1 MRFILNQVVVENKLS
16 KIINSII
23 YHINY
28 TIGKRIN
35 KASKEDISRALSLTV
50 KDMIQDKLKSTQE
63 IYKEID
69 SKKIYY
75 ISIEFLVGASLEN
88 NLFNLHIYD
97 ECEEALSR
105 LGFNLQDV
113 IEADVEPALGTG
125 GLGRLAACFL
135 DSMATLGIPGFG
147 YGINYEFGSLKQEIK
162 NGYQI
167 EKPDDWNR
175 DIYPFF
181 IERVD
186 EIVEVPVY
194 GHVEKLKDIDEGYR
208 FKWENQRFV
217 TGIPYDLPIV
227 GYGANTVNY
236 LRLYTARAS
245 NKLDFEKFYYGNF
258 AQATKDKTFSENI
271 SKIIYPSDSNTKGRE
286 LRLLQEYFLV
296 ACSLKDIINQYK
308 KDHNTFEDFSS
319 KVAIQI
325 NDTHPALAIA
335 ELMRILTDEI
345 GMNWERAWET
355 TTNTIGYT
363 NHTLLP
369 EALEKWSVSLL
380 EKVVPL
386 HMEIIYKINAN
397 FLKKVE
403 AKWPGDLEKLRSM
416 SLIEEN
422 ETKSLRMTNLAIIGS
437 HSVNG
442 VAAVHSE
449 LIKTNLV
456 PDFYQLWPGKFN
468 NKTNGITQRRWLL
481 KSNPELAYLITSSI
495 GDGWIT
501 NLDKLKELENYSEDN
516 NFQSNFIEIKYKN
529 KQRLSSVISELT
541 EISVD
546 PDSIFD
552 IQVKR
557 IHEYKRQLLNAMN
570 IIHTYLRI
578 IEDGDVLENPRTFI
592 FAGKSAPGYFA
603 AKHIIK
609 LINNLSKIINSDKRV
624 KNSLKIVFIP
634 NYRVKLAEI
643 IFPAAD
649 VSEQISTAGKE
660 ASGTGNMKFALNG
673 ALTIGTLDGANIEIK
688 EEVGEEN
695 IYIFGK
701 EIEEIRKMQIEKS
714 YNPKEIYEKNENIK
728 RIMDSFNSDIFC
740 SGETGIFKWIFES
753 IMDYG
758 DVYFHLADLQ
768 SYINTQNII
777 EKDFSNRST
786 WAKKAILNT
795 ARSGKFSSDRTISE
809 YARDIWNVKS
819 VIN

>member
-1 MRFILNQVVVENKLS
+1 MSNVLVEDRLS
-16 KIINSII
+16 KIIDSII
-23 YHINY
+23 YHTNY
-28 TIGKRIN
+28 TIGKTIN

-50 KDMIQDKLKSTQE
+50 KDIVQDKLKSTQQR
-63 IYKEID
+63 YKEID

-88 NLFNLHIYD
+88 NLFNLNIYD
-97 ECEEALSR
+97 ECREALSR
-105 LGFNLQDV
+105 LGFSLEAV
-113 IEADVEPALGTG
+113 IESDIEPALGTG

-135 DSMATLGIPGFG
+135 DSMATLAIPGFG

-181 IERVD
+181 IERLD
-186 EIVEVPVY
+186 EKIEVPVY
-194 GHVEKLKDIDEGYR
+194 GHVEILKDINDGYR
-208 FKWENQRFV
+208 YRWENKTFV
-217 TGIPYDLPIV
+217 TGIPNDLPIV
-227 GYGANTVNY
+227 GYGGNTVNF
-236 LRLYTARAS
+236 LRLFTARAS

-296 ACSLKDIINQYK
+296 ACSLRDIINQFK
-308 KDHNTFEDFSS
+308 KEHNTFDDFAS

-345 GMNWERAWET
+345 GINWDKAWEI
-355 TTNTIGYT
+355 TTNTFGYT

-369 EALEKWSVSLL
+369 EALEKWSVTLL

-403 AKWPGDLEKLRSM
+403 AKWPGDLAKLRSM

-449 LIKTNLV
+449 LVKTNLV
-456 PDFYQLWPGKFN
+456 PDFYELWPEKFN

-481 KSNPELAYLITSSI
+481 KSNPQLAHLITSRI
-495 GDGWIT
+495 GDSWIT
-501 NLDKLKELENYSEDN
+501 NLDKLKDLENFCEDN
-516 NFQSNFIEIKYKN
+516 NFQSNFLEIKYKN
-529 KQRLSSVISELT
+529 KQRLAQTISNLT
-541 EISVD
+541 EIPVD

-570 IIHTYLRI
+570 IIHTYFRI
-578 IEDGDVLENPRTFI
+578 IEDGDILENPRTFV

-603 AKHIIK
+603 AKQIIK

-624 KNSLKIVFIP
+624 KNSIKIVFIP
-634 NYRVKLAEI
+634 NYRVRLAEI

-673 ALTIGTLDGANIEIK
+673 ALTIGTLDGANIEIM

-701 EIEEIRKMQIEKS
+701 KVEEINKMKTEGS
-714 YNPKEIYEKNENIK
+714 YNPKDYYNKNENIK

-740 SGETGIFKWIFES
+740 NGEPGIFKWIFES

-758 DVYFHLADLQ
+758 DVYFHLADIQ
-768 SYINTQNII
+768 SYIDTQKKI
-777 EKDFSNRST
+777 EKDFSNRSN

-795 ARSGKFSSDRTISE
+795 ARTGKFSSDRTISE
-809 YARDIWNVKS
+809 YSRDIWNVKS
-819 VIN
+819 VKD